1 MRGFETARIRLLYVA
16 LTLFLSSWSVAPGHA
31 AVDEP
36 YASAR
41 ECLRSVSAAEDQ
53 AKTLEGKSGA
63 KVERLFDQ
71 ARDLCFQSRYQ
82 RVQEIMGKV
91 TETAGTN

>member
-1 MRGFETARIRLLYVA
+1 MRGFEIARIGLLYGA
-16 LTLFLSSWSVAPGHA
+16 LALFLSSWSVAPGHA

-53 AKTLEGKSGA
+53 AEMPEGKSG
-63 KVERLFDQ
+63 VEVESLFDQ

-91 TETAGTN
+91 TETAGTD